1 MRNYL
6 TISIGAAMLAGILSA
21 GGCVP
26 KEQYDEALA
35 LNRKVHLDLEACKVQ
50 VGLLEE
56 ERAELETTLELRV
69 SDVNTKKL
77 EIANLTTANDDLK
90 ISLAKLKGKYDKAQ
104 DELDVLRNFKALPPA
119 VDKALRKLAAANPDL
134 IEYESKYGMLKIKSD
149 LTFPSGSVKIKPV
162 AAAAL
167 RQLATIVNSPE
178 AKKFH
183 IYVAGH
189 TDDQPLVRVKA
200 KYGTNWG
207 LSAYRAIA
215 VIQEL
220 YNEGA
225 GVEQPRM
232 AAIAFSK
239 YHPIAPNKPDA
250 KGNPTNRRVE
260 LWIVPPDRLLT
271 TSSGAGK

>member
-6 TISIGAAMLAGILSA
+6 TISFGAAMLAGILSA

-26 KEQYDEALA
+26 KAQYDEALA
-35 LNRKVHLDLEACKVQ
+35 LNRKVHQDLEESKEQ
-50 VGLLEE
+50 VRLLEE
-56 ERAELETTLELRV
+56 KRAELEDALALRG
-69 SDVNTKKL
+69 SDVDTKDL
-77 EIANLTTANDDLK
+77 AIANLTTANDDLK
-90 ISLAKLKGKYDKAQ
+90 DSLAKLKDQYDKAQ
-104 DELDVLRNFKALPPA
+104 KELDTLKDFKALPPK
-119 VDKALRKLAAANPDL
+119 VDKALKELAAAHPDL

-149 LTFPSGSVKIKPV
+149 LTFPSGSVKIKPA

-167 RQLATIVNSPE
+167 KQLATIVNSPE

-220 YNEGA
+220 FNA
-225 GVEQPRM
+225 GVEQARM
-232 AAIAFSK
+232 AAVAFSK
-239 YHPIAPNKPDA
+239 YHPIAPNKPNA